1 MIIGVQISPDSEHV
15 VAGASDGWIYIWKVR
30 ILMRLLSHA
39 VCTALVMGKIVIVV
53 HLTRGGGGRFHI

>member
-39 VCTALVMGKIVIVV
+39 VCTALKMGKIVIVV
-53 HLTRGGGGRFHI
+53 HLTRG